1 MESNPSDSQMK
12 SFFEIFFGLNIHY
25 LKLIELIFQM
35 SVSTMKLILI
45 FFSLVFLTHQIKKSN
60 DYTVVVNPIKVYGTS
75 TNIKALNDK

>member
-1 MESNPSDSQMK
+1 
-12 SFFEIFFGLNIHY
+12 
-25 LKLIELIFQM
+25 M
-35 SVSTMKLILI
+35 SVSVMKLILI